1 VNNPASQ
8 EAQARLLHWN
18 YLLERDSVPAG
29 VYEMWQRYLQIN
41 VRELMVPAQ
50 ARAFIGM
57 PQLSLI
63 IDWLQAPD
71 GRFGPDPI
79 VGRNA
84 ILVKSLDEAVAD
96 LTRRLGPKMDVWKLG
111 AYHHA
116 TIHHLLT
123 GALNAEQRAKF
134 DVGDMPRGGDSYTV
148 SATGGEDNQTTGA
161 SFKMLLDT
169 ENWDNSVGMNNP
181 GQSGDVNNPHYRDLN
196 ALWGKGKYF
205 PIFYS
210 RDKINSVAENV
221 TLLEPAK

>member
-1 VNNPASQ
+1 
-8 EAQARLLHWN
+8 
-18 YLLERDSVPAG
+18 
-29 VYEMWQRYLQIN
+29 
-41 VRELMVPAQ
+41 
-50 ARAFIGM
+50 
-57 PQLSLI
+57 
-63 IDWLQAPD
+63 
-71 GRFGPDPI
+71 
-79 VGRNA
+79 
-84 ILVKSLDEAVAD
+84 
-96 LTRRLGPKMDVWKLG
+96 
-111 AYHHA
+111 
-116 TIHHLLT
+116 
-123 GALNAEQRAKF
+123 
-134 DVGDMPRGGDSYTV
+134 MPRGGDSYTV